1 MFKQKIIYFL
11 LFFFMQTTSMAE
23 LTIRITQGVGK
34 QTPVAI
40 VPFGVGSGLSKISE
54 NITEIITNDLLRS
67 GIFSVTPVE
76 NMLQQPSTGAEI
88 DFDDWSIL
96 GVEAVVIGKITE
108 GRNNSYNIQFQLFD
122 IYKREQIVGYRMP
135 ANDKTLRRSAHR
147 IADMVFEEL
156 TGIRG
161 VFDTK
166 VAYVRSNTS
175 NEKRNYTLVIS
186 DSDGE
191 NEQIVLESKD
201 PIMSPAWSPD
211 SRMLSYVSFEGNMST
226 IYVQNLR
233 TGNRR
238 KISELPGINGSPAF
252 SPDGRKL
259 VLTLGGSDGNLDI
272 HVLDIATRNLK
283 RLTYNRSIDTEATW
297 APNGEEIYFTSDR
310 GGSPQI
316 YKMKLNS
323 DRASRVTFEGSYNAR
338 PRLSPDGNKL
348 AMVHQ
353 YRGDYRIAIYDI
365 EEKDLLILSSGSQD
379 ESPSFAPNSDTLIY
393 ATKLSGDGV
402 LETVTADGLVRQ
414 RMAPKSG
421 DIREPV
427 WSPFLKL

>member
-11 LFFFMQTTSMAE
+11 LFFFIQTTSMAE

-67 GIFSVTPVE
+67 GRFSVTPVE

-135 ANDKTLRRSAHR
+135 ANEKTLRRSAHR

>member
-67 GIFSVTPVE
+67 GRFSVTPVE

-96 GVEAVVIGKITE
+96 GVEAVVIGKITD

-166 VAYVRSNTS
+166 VAYVRSNAS